1 MQNLEMIIHILYK
14 RVPVQEV
21 IEGNIRCDSFDEA
34 EFLRMMSS
42 YALHYSENEAANLLN
57 YYTYIFRENARTTGR
72 EASEKL
78 NVFDALFYCAF
89 QFLCIK
95 NNEVLCHYD
104 KLMEWRQVTLELG
117 ENLFVTA
124 YLAAKV
130 MPDEAMKHGFM
141 WKRVI
146 GHDNMQLNVMMGRGY
161 SENHF
166 HLNGSAPI
174 FHISWVSLMNNLNTS
189 RLVTV
194 LGAYDKDRRS
204 TNTAYKSGYRETPFY
219 TRALQ
224 AAVIRLL
231 LYSKLSGRHLKVG
244 DYYINTGNITGY
256 FDKKCII
263 RSERIVSMETVN
275 TAETFLRW
283 APKYQ
288 TENIRLSDIITLL
301 NDCQSAGNDNI
312 SNLQEET
319 KELRSILESDF
330 NCYTIPINR
339 LKDVFAEIEREIS
352 FGDLFIKILNIIP
365 RIRLEDARRF
375 MSDMEIFYEIW
386 DQITMQNVR
395 NFLRNPEE
403 LIYQVNLLQSEIDSY
418 RMNGNTLPGQES
430 SMDYALHEVDA
441 VNWGNGTDN
450 FLFAG
455 ERWLMY
461 MMFRLIYKREK
472 NYSEFYNLF
481 YAYLLIKES
490 IRSELVQSNKNVGFR
505 NFQRYNWRKGDLL
518 ADEVYRN
525 AFVKLA
531 VSESIFTK
539 STKRLEV
546 RICPAETVEKNR
558 KMILRTDELLD
569 PQNKMRN
576 KFFYTLHFIKS
587 TDRVKTDQGFCLC
600 RHSEKRKQVERQ
612 AAAIVELR
620 EKYPLVGRRILGID
634 AASNE
639 IGCRAEVFA
648 QAFRYLRGHRWS
660 YITVEG
666 TKNLPQLCST
676 YHVGEDFLDL
686 ADGLRAIDE
695 AILFLCLGSGDR
707 LGHTLALG
715 IDADEWYASK
725 NYRIVLPKQ
734 DYLDNLVW
742 VYHKLSE
749 FNIHG
754 FNNLK
759 EWILGEFTVL
769 FSEIYTAAI
778 SKTEMEYVKERINS
792 VAQVGNYLSSQG
804 NAGIFNYYYAWMLR
818 GDLPELYAEGFFDE
832 KEFIRRN
839 RDFLV
844 NSYNS
849 ERYEY
854 RRNPEISF
862 LYYLYHYSQN
872 VRKEGARIQEFAVSK
887 YYVKAVAEIQSALQ
901 QKIAKDGIAIE
912 TNPSSN
918 FLIGTF
924 RKYEKHPII
933 RFFNKGLVHDPEK
946 RESCPQIP
954 VSVNT
959 DDQGVFNTSLENEYA
974 LLACAME
981 SLTDEQGKP
990 LYNKYDIYDWLD
1002 KIRNMG
1008 NEQSFGHIADMKDKG
1023 TYYDSESKKQSLI

>member
-174 FHISWVSLMNNLNTS
+174 FHISWVSLMNNLNSS

-194 LGAYDKDRRS
+194 LGTYDKDRRS
-204 TNTAYKSGYRETPFY
+204 TNTAYKSGYREMPFY

-224 AAVIRLL
+224 AALIRLF

-263 RSERIVSMETVN
+263 NSEWIVSVKVVN
-275 TAETFLRW
+275 LAEIALRQS
-283 APKYQ
+283 PKYQ
-288 TENIRLSDIITLL
+288 TENIRLSDIISLL
-301 NDCQSAGNDNI
+301 NNCQSVMNDNK

-339 LKDVFAEIEREIS
+339 LRDVFIDIERDIS

-395 NFLRNPEE
+395 DFLRNPEE

-430 SMDYALHEVDA
+430 SMDYALHEIDE
-441 VNWGNGTDN
+441 VNWENGTAN

-455 ERWLMY
+455 ERWMMY

-569 PQNKMRN
+569 PKNKMRN

-612 AAAIVELR
+612 ASAIVGLR
-620 EKYPLVGRRILGID
+620 EKYPLVGRRVLGID

-707 LGHTLALG
+707 LGHALALG
-715 IDADEWYASK
+715 IDADEWYATK

-778 SKTEMEYVKERINS
+778 SKNEMECVKERIKS
-792 VAQVGNYLSSQG
+792 ADQGGNYLSSQG
-804 NAGIFNYYYAWMLR
+804 NASIFNYYYAWMLR
-818 GDLPELYAEGFFDE
+818 GDLPELYAEEFFNE
-832 KEFIRRN
+832 EEYIRRN

-844 NSYNS
+844 NSHNS
-849 ERYEY
+849 DRYEY

-862 LYYLYHYSQN
+862 LYYLYHYNQN
-872 VRKEGARIQEFAVSK
+872 VRNEGARIQEFAVSK

-901 QKIAKDGIAIE
+901 KKIAKDGIAIE

-933 RFFNKGLVHDPEK
+933 RFFNKGLVHDSEK
-946 RESCPQIP
+946 LESCPQIP

-990 LYNKYDIYDWLD
+990 LYNRYDIYDWLD

-1008 NEQSFGHIADMKDKG
+1008 NEHSFGYIADIKDRG
-1023 TYYDSESKKQSLI
+1023 GYYDSFADFL